1 MFYIETQRLKLIP
14 LTHQLLQSYQADRA
28 FMESTLGLQASSM
41 QIDPLYKKELQD
53 ALAYFWLPQT
63 LEHPDD
69 YHWYTNWEIVLK
81 STNTSI
87 GGIGFIGFPDANG
100 QTEVGYMLDEMQ
112 QGRGYALEALQRML
126 DWAFS
131 DIHTAAVIARTA
143 ETNHSSRKLLIKAGF
158 AEEGNEEGLLRFR
171 KRRIT
176 EAAALDPE
184 GIAGL

>member
-1 MFYIETQRLKLIP
+1 MFYIETPRLKLIP

-87 GGIGFIGFPDANG
+87 GGIGFIGFPDAKG
-100 QTEVGYMLDEMQ
+100 ETEVGYMLDEMQ
-112 QGRGYALEALQRML
+112 QGKGYALEALQRML

-131 DIHTAAVIARTA
+131 HSHTLAVIACTA
-143 ETNHSSRKLLIKAGF
+143 ETNHPSRKLLIKAGF
-158 AEEGNEEGLLRFR
+158 WEEGNEEGLLRFR
-171 KRRIT
+171 KSRKP
-176 EAAALDPE
+176 AGALHVPDF
-184 GIAGL
+184 